1 MRLRTKGLAATLA
14 AGAKNLAAT
23 RGRLA
28 REKAVTAGTHEIAGL
43 ESPLHIV
50 LEFKPRCVTRTNKKG
65 RLRKAT
71 AIAAA
76 R

>member
-1 MRLRTKGLAATLA
+1 MAT
-14 AGAKNLAAT
+14 
-23 RGRLA
+23 
-28 REKAVTAGTHEIAGL
+28 GTHEIAGL

-50 LEFKPRCVTRTNKKG
+50 LEIKNWRPWSTNKKG
-65 RLRKAT
+65 RLRQAT